1 MDLAL
6 TEASTSPSPEE
17 LALDFL
23 PGLACAAAYACETP
37 FTTGRGKGQEK
48 EKQHS
53 QHKDKDKGVAGRRAG
68 NGNVKLAPVP
78 SPELLSAL
86 AELTK
91 HLKRFHVSQVM
102 GQREQCHT
110 FRLAHPPSATNN
122 HST

>member
-1 MDLAL
+1 MKDLAL
-6 TEASTSPSPEE
+6 AEATSASEE

-37 FTTGRGKGQEK
+37 GSTGRGKGQEK
-48 EKQHS
+48 Q
-53 QHKDKDKGVAGRRAG
+53 QQQQKDKDNNKGAAGRRAG
-68 NGNVKLAPVP
+68 HVSVNVKLAPVP

-102 GQREQCHT
+102 
-110 FRLAHPPSATNN
+110 
-122 HST
+122 

>member
-6 TEASTSPSPEE
+6 AETTSTSTLSLTSEE

-37 FTTGRGKGQEK
+37 GSTGRGKGQEK
-48 EKQHS
+48 Q
-53 QHKDKDKGVAGRRAG
+53 QHKDKENNKGTAGRKTG
-68 NGNVKLAPVP
+68 SVSVKLAPVP

-86 AELTK
+86 SDLTK

-102 GQREQCHT
+102 GRRARSHIT
-110 FRLAHPPSATNN
+110 FVIKDITF
-122 HST
+122 